1 MSKKVLL
8 IVCFSCIFFVV
19 LKFGLVVRDVEC
31 VAIGESLAA
40 PVCPK
45 VQQGLLGKSL
55 FFTDF
60 ENDPLWIELAA
71 SPEYSH
77 TYQFAWIKKYA
88 LGKVVVG
95 LTSKLPDYRLVIG
108 EKRFIFNQTNRVRND
123 QDFLELLTI
132 EAPNLSA
139 DASIQQGYLAEESHR
154 QFLNLATAIR
164 EQKLAIQQV
173 VWRSDQEIQL
183 LLPALTVVIDTQK
196 DFSWQMERLRAIL
209 DDQDVA
215 TALQEAT
222 VLDLRF
228 NLPVLK

>member
-8 IVCFSCIFFVV
+8 ILFFLSALFVV
-19 LKFGLVVRDVEC
+19 FKFVFVVRSVEC
-31 VAIGESLAA
+31 VAIGESLTTT
-40 PVCPK
+40 VCPK

-71 SPEYSH
+71 APEYSH

-88 LGKVVVG
+88 LGRVSVG

-139 DASIQQGYLAEESHR
+139 EDSLQQGYLAEDYHR
-154 QFLNLATAIR
+154 QFLNLATSIR
-164 EQKLAIQQV
+164 EQKLAIQQA

-196 DFSWQMERLRAIL
+196 DFFWQMERLRAIL

-215 TALQEAT
+215 IALQQAT
-222 VLDLRF
+222 TLDLRF